1 MKLKILLSTSWVLT
15 HILIYISHI
24 NFLVHNPAYKLIS
37 TVGFAVG
44 HFIAFN
50 YFISRLDK

>member
-15 HILIYISHI
+15 HTLIYISHI
-24 NFLVHNPAYKLIS
+24 NFLVHNPTYKLIS

-44 HFIAFN
+44 HFITFN